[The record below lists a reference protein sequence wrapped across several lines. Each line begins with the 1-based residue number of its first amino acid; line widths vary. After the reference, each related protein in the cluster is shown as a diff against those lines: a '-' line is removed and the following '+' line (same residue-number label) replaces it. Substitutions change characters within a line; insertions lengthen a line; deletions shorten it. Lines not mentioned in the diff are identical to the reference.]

1 MTARMTPI
9 KYTMAT
15 LTIRIGGIYSNKLI
29 GFCWLAITQ
38 QHDALILPGGFR
50 GVQQG
55 TGCMKAKLRKGA
67 AVVIILR
74 DGIDLLLQLRSVPV
88 GIKARVRLLQI
99 VTTSAMRVVLSSVS
113 SVSTKAFA
121 AAFVFAMRLLSYM
134 LFELSMTSTTSEV
147 VL

>member
-74 DGIDLLLQLRSVPV
+74 DGIDLLLQRSPVRV
-88 GIKARVRLLQI
+88 GIKACVRLLEI
-99 VTTSAMRVVLSSVS
+99 VDDQRDARGAVLSQQRVY
-113 SVSTKAFA
+113 KAFA